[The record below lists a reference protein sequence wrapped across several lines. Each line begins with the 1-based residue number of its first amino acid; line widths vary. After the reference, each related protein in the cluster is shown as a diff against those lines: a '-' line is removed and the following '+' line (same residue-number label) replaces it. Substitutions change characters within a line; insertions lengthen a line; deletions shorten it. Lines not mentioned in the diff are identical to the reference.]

1 MMPTPATLRAREA
14 HALALADRAKTLRGA
29 CVALTTAIENARP
42 PEEIARRLAEYEAAE
57 AGILTP
63 DERAA
68 MAWAGRVSWMPWTGP
83 RVRALLGALA
93 RLGG

>member
-14 HALALADRAKTLRGA
+14 HALALTDRAKTLRGA

-42 PEEIARRLAEYEAAE
+42 AEEIARRLAEYEAAE

-63 DERAA
+63 AERAA
-68 MAWAGRVSWMPWTGP
+68 MAWAGRVWWLPGTGP

-93 RLGG
+93 RLAG

>member
-29 CVALTTAIENARP
+29 CVALTAAVENARP
-42 PEEIARRLAEYEAAE
+42 PEEIDRRLAEYEAAE

-63 DERAA
+63 AEREA
-68 MAWAGRVSWMPWTGP
+68 MAWCGRVWWLPGTKA
-83 RVRALLGALA
+83 RVSALLGAIA